1 MKERPYVMVV
11 DDDQEM
17 VRMLNRTFELEGYS
31 VAIATDGSSALTLL
45 EAHRLD
51 LVILDI
57 MMPELDGFQV
67 LELIR
72 QRCSA
77 PVIVLT
83 ARSEVNPLRRA
94 LVAGAGDYV
103 SMPFQTR
110 ELVDRVK
117 AKLRRTVP
125 RNPGRSLAGTVG
137 RRQPTSFIS

>member
-1 MKERPYVMVV
+1 MKEHPYVMVV

-17 VRMLNRTFELEGYS
+17 VRMLNRTLELEGYS
-31 VAIATDGSSALTLL
+31 VAIATDGSSALSLL

-72 QRCSA
+72 QRCSV

-125 RNPGRSLAGTVG
+125 RNPRRSLVGTVG
-137 RRQPTSFIS
+137 RRQTTSFIS

>member
-1 MKERPYVMVV
+1 MKGRPYVMVV

-17 VRMLNRTFELEGYS
+17 LRMLNRTLELEGCS
-31 VAIATDGSSALTLL
+31 VAIAADGSSALALL
-45 EAHRLD
+45 EEHRLD

-72 QRCSA
+72 QRCSV
-77 PVIVLT
+77 PVIILT
-83 ARSEVNPLRRA
+83 ARSEVNPLRKA

-110 ELVDRVK
+110 ELVANVK
-117 AKLRRTVP
+117 AKLRCTVP
-125 RNPGRSLAGTVG
+125 RNLRQSLAGKVG
-137 RRQPTSFIS
+137 RRQTTSFIS